1 MSKLPITEEL
11 DFAYLLEI
19 MATMHNVPG
28 FAWLPELFSIVG
40 AEKLITLCKYAGGEC
55 ITIPTLDQL
64 YSSIEALQ
72 YFYDVKIK
80 RSKTVDMVPAEI
92 RDKFE
97 VICNVYSVNNG
108 SKYT

>member
-11 DFAYLLEI
+11 DFAYLLEL

-28 FAWLPELFSIVG
+28 FAWLPELFSIIGV
-40 AEKLITLCKYAGGEC
+40 EKLITLCKYAGGEC

-72 YFYDVKIK
+72 YFYDIKVKGIK
-80 RSKTVDMVPAEI
+80 TIDMVPLEI
-92 RDKFE
+92 KDKFE
-97 VICNVYSVNNG
+97 VICDVYNTNYCQ
-108 SKYT
+108 KYT